1 MDDNIGSRTMEN
13 YFNGKDRK
21 YMKQDLLDGNYTLTE
36 GDYLRMPNHSA
47 LFIRYVDDGRDVTD
61 TNKEFISIEG
71 NTGSKVAIRRGSAD
85 RRYIDRLISVGS
97 TR

>member
-1 MDDNIGSRTMEN
+1 
-13 YFNGKDRK
+13 
-21 YMKQDLLDGNYTLTE
+21 MKQDLLDGNYTLTE